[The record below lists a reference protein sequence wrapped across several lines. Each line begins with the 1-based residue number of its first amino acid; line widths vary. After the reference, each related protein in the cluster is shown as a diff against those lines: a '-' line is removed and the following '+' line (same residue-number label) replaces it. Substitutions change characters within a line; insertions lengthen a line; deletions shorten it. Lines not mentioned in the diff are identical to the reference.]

1 MKQYL
6 LTGEKWIPVLRRG
19 GGFAE
24 VSLLELFEKGNE
36 IVDLSVPPAQR
47 VALMRFLLCIVA
59 RSLPLPRNRREW
71 ESAGE
76 RIIPQAVAYLKKWE
90 LAFDLYG
97 EHPFLQIVGLEKDW
111 NTTLDK
117 LDFTLAS
124 GHNHTLFDH
133 SAVETGRPHSSAW
146 QARMLLVTQNFS
158 PSGMISPN
166 RWNGMKNNDLTGNI
180 ASPALEG
187 SPLHTFLLGDN
198 LSETLHL
205 NLIPQEELGS
215 MEIGIP
221 VWEQPPEN
229 VKDLQKFKATLLGR
243 LTPVSRAVRLP
254 EKGEAASLAVACN
267 YAQISEFIDP
277 YLANRRNEKKKT
289 LSYVRIQPE
298 RHPWREL
305 ESLLALQPE
314 SSRLLT
320 PPKHLLNRNWVP
332 ADKQLRLWCGGVF
345 ADKAK
350 YKFSGEWLISF
361 REELLSRDEF
371 WNAFGHFVQDAEA
384 VAGLLRSAIGMF
396 WTNLGKA
403 ADGSSI
409 KIEGG
414 KKTAQE
420 QALLGFWRKLDSL
433 VPAFLASAEESGGDF
448 RSLYEQLRETA
459 ESFFLRV
466 LPDQSPRGIMACAI
480 TLPYFR
486 RELKHILGNNI
497 AKKGEQ
503 DDGK

>member
-124 GHNHTLFDH
+124 GSNHTLFDH

-158 PSGMISPN
+158 PGGTIGPN
-166 RWNGMKNNDLTGNI
+166 RWNGMKTNDLTGNI
-180 ASPALEG
+180 SSPALEG

-198 LSETLHL
+198 LPETLHL

-243 LTPVSRAVRLP
+243 LAPISRAVRLP
-254 EKGEAASLAVACN
+254 EKGEAASLAVGCN
-267 YAQISEFIDP
+267 YAQISECIDP
-277 YLANRRNEKKKT
+277 
-289 LSYVRIQPE
+289 
-298 RHPWREL
+298 
-305 ESLLALQPE
+305 
-314 SSRLLT
+314 
-320 PPKHLLNRNWVP
+320 
-332 ADKQLRLWCGGVF
+332 
-345 ADKAK
+345 
-350 YKFSGEWLISF
+350 
-361 REELLSRDEF
+361 
-371 WNAFGHFVQDAEA
+371 
-384 VAGLLRSAIGMF
+384 
-396 WTNLGKA
+396 
-403 ADGSSI
+403 
-409 KIEGG
+409 
-414 KKTAQE
+414 
-420 QALLGFWRKLDSL
+420 
-433 VPAFLASAEESGGDF
+433 
-448 RSLYEQLRETA
+448 
-459 ESFFLRV
+459 
-466 LPDQSPRGIMACAI
+466 
-480 TLPYFR
+480 
-486 RELKHILGNNI
+486 
-497 AKKGEQ
+497 
-503 DDGK
+503 